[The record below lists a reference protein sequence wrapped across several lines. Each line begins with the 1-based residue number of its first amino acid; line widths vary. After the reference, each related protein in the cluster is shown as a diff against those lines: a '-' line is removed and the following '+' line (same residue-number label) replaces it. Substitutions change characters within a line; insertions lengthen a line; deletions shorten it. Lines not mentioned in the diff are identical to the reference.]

1 MKIATIQLSLNETT
15 EIKANNI
22 ELSLKR
28 AFSSSIQSNT
38 TLELGENQVKMPS
51 FCDLVATNQSECGD
65 QVIIQRVIYFQYL
78 YSMIVLFK

>member
-1 MKIATIQLSLNETT
+1 MKIASIQLSLNETT

-28 AFSSSIQSNT
+28 ATASSIQANT

-51 FCDLVATNQSECGD
+51 FCDLVANNQSECGD
-65 QVIIQRVIYFQYL
+65 QVIIQRVIYF
-78 YSMIVLFK
+78 